1 MVRFYK
7 KEDSII
13 VGIMEREEKE
23 FYCNGVW
30 NNGWRI
36 LLGVTVYKYI
46 PDIYIYAR
54 YLCVLFLVGAKGM
67 DIVSTRREIN
77 WFSTHAPFKL
87 HESARLASHL
97 RALILMLQCSLN
109 KSDRVSA
116 DDTSYSPCSVRGNLL
131 TSLYSMAGSLC
142 TAV

>member
-1 MVRFYK
+1 
-7 KEDSII
+7 
-13 VGIMEREEKE
+13 MEREEKE

-97 RALILMLQCSLN
+97 RALILMLQRSLN